1 MNIIKGTTG
10 RRISKQIPELNIK
23 GSVWTRA
30 YFVATAGNVS
40 SETIQHYIE
49 KHGD

>member
-1 MNIIKGTTG
+1 M
-10 RRISKQIPELNIK
+10 K

-40 SETIQHYIE
+40 SGIIQHYIE
-49 KHGD
+49 NQR

>member
-1 MNIIKGTTG
+1 MNIIKGTTE
-10 RRISKQIPELNIK
+10 RRISKQFPELNVK

-30 YFVATAGNVS
+30 YFVTTAGNAS

-49 KHGD
+49 KQR